1 MRFEQAWKI
10 IRSWT
15 VQPSR
20 KIRLYDQ
27 VREPSLKE
35 FSRRKFR
42 DSFRETIPNDSETSR
57 REIPT
62 DVVTDPLNYYS
73 RVYVHTPEPE
83 PERLDV
89 EVGIKEAVEKER

>member
-1 MRFEQAWKI
+1 MIK
-10 IRSWT
+10 
-15 VQPSR
+15 
-20 KIRLYDQ
+20 L
-27 VREPSLKE
+27 EPSLKE

-73 RVYVHTPEPE
+73 RVYVQYARARARAIRRRGWHQGGGGKGT
-83 PERLDV
+83 
-89 EVGIKEAVEKER
+89 IKNKIKKERFYRSHGVIG

>member
-10 IRSWT
+10 IRSST
-15 VQPSR
+15 FQEN
-20 KIRLYDQ
+20 KIIWSSKRTL
-27 VREPSLKE
+27 VKRI
-35 FSRRKFR
+35 FSSKFR

-73 RVYVHTPEPE
+73 RVYAHTPEPE